1 MCGRFSQAQIAELD
15 REIARLL
22 EAPPVE
28 PRYNVAP
35 TQDAAVVRERPDGGD
50 RVVQMLK
57 WGLIPRWAKDP
68 AIGNRMI
75 NARAETAAEKPAF
88 RTPFQRQRC
97 LVPADGFYEWQK
109 TAGAKQPYFIRRRD
123 ARPLVFAGLWD
134 RWEGGP
140 EGPVDSFTILTTAP
154 NDVVAPIH
162 NRMPVILPAVH
173 YDAWLDPANR
183 DVEGL
188 QALLGPFPAAE
199 MTAYPVSRYV
209 NSPRNEGPECVSPVD
224 L

>member
-22 EAPPVE
+22 EAPPLE

-35 TQDAAVVRERPDGGD
+35 TQDAAVVRERPDGD
-50 RVVQMLK
+50 RVVQVLR

-88 RTPFQRQRC
+88 KSPFQRHRC

-109 TAGAKQPYFIRRRD
+109 SGGAKQPYFIRRTD
-123 ARPLVFAGLWD
+123 GRPLLLAGW
-134 RWEGGP
+134 
-140 EGPVDSFTILTTAP
+140 
-154 NDVVAPIH
+154 APIIAD
-162 NRMPVILPAVH
+162 RGRARQPVGGRGAPLATSSSSLACTSSMVIRSITPGRSILVVQGISAT
-173 YDAWLDPANR
+173 
-183 DVEGL
+183 GL
-188 QALLGPFPAAE
+188 
-199 MTAYPVSRYV
+199 
-209 NSPRNEGPECVSPVD
+209 PRNRSEASA
-224 L
+224 

>member
-22 EAPPVE
+22 EAPPLE

-50 RVVQMLK
+50 RMVHLLR
-57 WGLIPRWAKDP
+57 WGLIPRWARDP

-75 NARAETAAEKPAF
+75 NARSETASEKPAF
-88 RTPFQRQRC
+88 KTPFLRQRC
-97 LVPADGFYEWQK
+97 LVPVGGFYEWQK
-109 TAGAKQPYFIRRRD
+109 TGGAKQPYFIRRHD
-123 ARPLVFAGLWD
+123 GRPLLLAGLWD

-140 EGPVDSFTILTTAP
+140 EEPVDSFTILTTEP
-154 NDVVAPIH
+154 NEVVAPIH
-162 NRMPVILPAVH
+162 NRMPVILPREH
-173 YDAWLDPANR
+173 HDAWLDPANR
-183 DVEGL
+183 DVTAL
-188 QALLGPFPAAE
+188 RALLWPFAAGE

-209 NSPRNEGPECVSPVD
+209 NSPKNEGPECVSPAD
-224 L
+224 P